1 MFNNYAAHAGIL
13 SNNSSIINKFW
24 NFTNPVG
31 KSLTNFKVVYNGGTT
46 VTVNWGDNTSEQD
59 LTSNTPVSH
68 TFQ

>member
-13 SNNSSIINKFW
+13 SNNLILNKFW
-24 NFTNPVG
+24 DFTNPAG
-31 KSLTNFKVVYNGGTT
+31 KLLTNFKVIYNGGPT
-46 VTVNWGDNTSEQD
+46 VTVNWGDNTSEED